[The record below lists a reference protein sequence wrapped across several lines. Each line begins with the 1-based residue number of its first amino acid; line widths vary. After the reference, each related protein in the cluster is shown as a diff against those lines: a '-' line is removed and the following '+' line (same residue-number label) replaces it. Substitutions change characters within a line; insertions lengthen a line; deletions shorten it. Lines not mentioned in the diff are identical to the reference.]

1 MANETKS
8 PEELALEA
16 KREYHRNY
24 YRKNKKK
31 LNAKAKQWREE
42 NPEKAAESNRRY
54 WMKKALEKR
63 A

>member
-1 MANETKS
+1 MTNETKTL
-8 PEELALEA
+8 EELALEA

-24 YRKNKKK
+24 YQKNRKK
-31 LNAKAKQWREE
+31 LNAKAKAWREA

-54 WMKKALEKR
+54 WEKKALEKR